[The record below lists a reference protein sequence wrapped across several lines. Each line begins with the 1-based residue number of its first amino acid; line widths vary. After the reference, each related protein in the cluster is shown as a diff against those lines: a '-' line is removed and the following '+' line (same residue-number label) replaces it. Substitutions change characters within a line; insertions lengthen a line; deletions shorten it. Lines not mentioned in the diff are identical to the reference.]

1 MDLHA
6 IAASQKPAR
15 KSRAKTPKESE
26 KPIATIDF
34 ETDPFLYGRIPYPF
48 SAGFYSQDKGF
59 VCFWGADCV
68 ARLCEYVATLKTP
81 HIIYAHNGGKFD
93 FHYMLDFLQNPL
105 KIISNRIASVKM
117 GIHTLRD
124 SYCILPIPLRVY
136 CKDEIDYK
144 KLEADVR
151 ETHKDEIIAYLKT
164 DCVKLHELVMKFIF
178 RFGVKLTIG
187 GTAIAKLQELHPFKK
202 TFETHDNHYRPF
214 YFGGRVEAL
223 KTGILKGDW
232 KVYDVNSMYPHVM
245 RDYQHPTGL
254 RYRVGY
260 GRNIDVKGRIAGFAD
275 AQFYFARIRAT
286 QRGAFPTRE
295 RDKPLNFDVK
305 RGEFFVTSHELKA
318 AIACGRVSDIQV
330 LAVYVP
336 EKTISF
342 GEYVDTYV
350 AEKIASKKS
359 GDKAGEIFAKL
370 LLNSAYGKFGSN
382 PREYKDYVIGDCPN
396 DDYELY
402 SAGVNRPSIW
412 RKATERLSF
421 YDVATAASITGAA
434 RSVLMRA
441 LSVAKN
447 PVYCDTDSIICEGL
461 DLELDES
468 KLGAWKLE
476 AIGDTVAIA
485 GKKMYALRNG
495 SDYVKT
501 ASKGVVLTGPELF
514 GLCDGTGIHWHN
526 QAPSFSLGKKSANF
540 VQRKIKGVES
550 SLPISAI

>member
-6 IAASQKPAR
+6 IAAKQKPRR
-15 KSRAKTPKESE
+15 KSREKTLKVSE

-34 ETDPFLYGRIPYPF
+34 ETDPFLYGRIPAPF
-48 SAGFYSQDKGF
+48 AAGFYSEEKGY
-59 VCFWGADCV
+59 VHFWGNDCI
-68 ARLCEYVATLKTP
+68 ARLCEFINALKTP

-93 FHYMLDFLQNPL
+93 FHFMLDFLQNPL
-105 KIISNRIASVKM
+105 KIINSRIASVKM

-136 CKDEIDYK
+136 CKDEIDYQ
-144 KLEADVR
+144 KLEASVR
-151 ETHKDEIIAYLKT
+151 ETHKTEILAYLKT

-187 GTAIAKLQELHPFKK
+187 GTAIGKLQELHPFQV
-202 TFETHDNHYRPF
+202 TTESHDERYRPF

-223 KTGILKGDW
+223 KTGIIKGNW

-245 RDYQHPTGL
+245 RNCVHPTGL
-254 RYRVGY
+254 RYRIAY
-260 GRNIDVKGRIAGFAD
+260 GRKIDTKGRIAGYAN
-275 AQFYFARIRAT
+275 AQFYFARIFAE

-295 RDKPLNFDVK
+295 KDKPLNFDVPK
-305 RGEFFVTSHELKA
+305 GEFFVTSHELKA
-318 AIACGRVSDIQV
+318 ALETGRAWNIKVIE
-330 LAVYVP
+330 AYIP
-336 EKTISF
+336 EKTITF
-342 GEYVDTYV
+342 GEYVDTYMR
-350 AEKIASKKS
+350 EKIDSKKA

-382 PREYKDYVIGDCPN
+382 PRAYKDYFLGDCPN
-396 DDYELY
+396 DEYELY
-402 SAGVNRPSIW
+402 SAGIDRPSIW
-412 RKATERLSF
+412 RKLSERLSF

-434 RSVLMRA
+434 RAVLMRA

-461 DLELDES
+461 DLDLDES

-476 AIGDTVAIA
+476 AEGDTIAVA
-485 GKKMYALRNG
+485 GKKMYALRDG
-495 SDYVKT
+495 SEYVKT

-514 GLCDGTGIHWHN
+514 GLCSGDSIEWHN
-526 QAPSFSLGKKSANF
+526 QAPSFSLGKKETNF
-540 VQRKIKGVES
+540 VKRRIKA
-550 SLPISAI
+550 L